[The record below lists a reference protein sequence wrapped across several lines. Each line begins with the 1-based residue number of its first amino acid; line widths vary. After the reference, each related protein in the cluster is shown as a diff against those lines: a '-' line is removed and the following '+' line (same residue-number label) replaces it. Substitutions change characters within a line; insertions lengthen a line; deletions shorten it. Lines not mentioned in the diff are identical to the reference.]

1 MRDKYFGSHELQPRE
16 ETAKT
21 SSNRSFG
28 LVFAAFFALLGALS
42 LWRGTDPWPI
52 WLGLACLALVLA
64 LAAPQT
70 LTLFN
75 QAWTKIGLLLHRI
88 VSPLFLALL
97 FYGCIVP
104 VGFLMRLSGKDPLR
118 LRYEP
123 NADSYW
129 IKRLPPGPDA
139 ASFKNQF

>member
-16 ETAKT
+16 EAAKI

-28 LVFAAFFALLGALS
+28 LVFAVFFALLAALS
-42 LWRGTDPWPI
+42 LWRGTERWPI
-52 WLGLACLALVLA
+52 WLSLACVALA
-64 LAAPQT
+64 LALIAPQ
-70 LTLFN
+70 LLAPLN
-75 QAWTKIGLLLHRI
+75 RIWAKLGLLIHHV

-97 FYGCIVP
+97 FYGSVVP
-104 VGFLMRLSGKDPLR
+104 VGFLMRLSGKDPLQR
-118 LRYEP
+118 RYEP
-123 NADSYW
+123 NSGTYW